1 MAYTLGNYIFDLY
14 NRLGQSTTYK
24 ASGGSTTTAVKT
36 GTGVGDNDLSGTVMV
51 RSTTDGLAPVGE
63 FSEVTGF
70 NSSTGTF
77 TFSPALTAG
86 VESGDRFAYAS
97 PLYPLE
103 QMIEHANFGLKEL
116 GKIQLVDT
124 TTLDTASNQTEYDAE
139 LAWKFNTP
147 TRIDIQ
153 TNTADAN
160 DNRWV
165 TIYDWEYIPATAGT
179 KGLIVFKNQPPDSRD
194 VRVWYFDTHPEL
206 TSFDDVVS
214 EMIMPELAV
223 ASGKL
228 VALEWHV
235 ARTQGSEPSD
245 VQQLNKAQVDFTERL
260 SKWKIWREERTPKIT
275 TIQRGAYKRVG
286 EPNKVSL

>member
-1 MAYTLGNYIFDLY
+1 MAYTLGNFIFDLY
-14 NRLGQSTTYK
+14 SRLGQSTTYK
-24 ASGGSTTTAVKT
+24 ASGGSTTTVVKT
-36 GTGVGDNDLSGTVMV
+36 GTGVGDSDLSGAIMV
-51 RSTTDGLAPVGE
+51 RSTTDGLEPVGE
-63 FSEVTGF
+63 FSEVSAF

-77 TFSPALTAG
+77 TFSPAMTAAI
-86 VESGDRFAYAS
+86 ESGDRFAYAS

-139 LAWKFNTP
+139 LVWKFNTP

-153 TNTADAN
+153 TNTSDAN

-165 TIYDWEYIPATAGT
+165 TIYDWEFIPATAGT

-194 VRVWYFDTHPEL
+194 VRVWYNDTHPEL
-206 TSFDDVVS
+206 TSYDDVVS
-214 EMIMPELAV
+214 EMIQPELAL
-223 ASGKL
+223 ASAKL

-245 VQQLNKAQVDFTERL
+245 VQQLNKAQVDLEDR
-260 SKWKIWREERTPKIT
+260 KRIWKVWKEERTPKIT
-275 TIQRGAYKRVG
+275 TIPRGNRNRIG
-286 EPNKVSL
+286 EPNKVPL